1 MVKKVTGFLASDGR
15 FFDDGVQCEAYDAQ
29 EGLKE
34 ALASLGIKDPQTAF
48 VLIQRC
54 RDQILRYLTAI
65 SNLPETQEDDSDKPA
80 TRRKPYI
87 EEGDTFGDI
96 AIDTDEDNDN
106 LGEEDLGEPEEE
118 AQTIQPLPPGVRE
131 PMSDLGSY
139 IQPTPIRHQ
148 RPVNGPRGRKPDARN
163 IRDDEDLA
171 ATPRRPP
178 AKARR
183 GDR

>member
-1 MVKKVTGFLASDGR
+1 MVKKVTGFLAADGR

-34 ALASLGIKDPQTAF
+34 ALAALGIKEPQTAF

-54 RDQILRYLTAI
+54 REQIFRYLTAI
-65 SNLPETQEDDSDKPA
+65 SHLPEEEIEETEDQDNDEGELGGTETGVDEIAFEDD
-80 TRRKPYI
+80 
-87 EEGDTFGDI
+87 
-96 AIDTDEDNDN
+96 DNI
-106 LGEEDLGEPEEE
+106 GEEDERESEET
-118 AQTIQPLPPGVRE
+118 QSIQPLPPGVRK

-148 RPVNGPRGRKPDARN
+148 RKVNGPRGRQPNARDLRN
-163 IRDDEDLA
+163 DEDLA
-171 ATPRRPP
+171 ATPRRPAP
-178 AKARR
+178 KARR

>member
-1 MVKKVTGFLASDGR
+1 MVKKVTGFLAADGK
-15 FFDDGVQCEAYDAQ
+15 FFDDGDQCEAYDAQ

-34 ALASLGIKDPQTAF
+34 ALAALGIKEPQTAF

-65 SNLPETQEDDSDKPA
+65 GNLPTAEQDEEQADEFAEVADDVLADSIEDD
-80 TRRKPYI
+80 
-87 EEGDTFGDI
+87 
-96 AIDTDEDNDN
+96 DNF
-106 LGEEDLGEPEEE
+106 GEEDEGASEE
-118 AQTIQPLPPGVRE
+118 AQSIQPLPPGVRK

-148 RPVNGPRGRKPDARN
+148 RKVNGPRGRQPNARD
-163 IRDDEDLA
+163 IRNDEDLA
-171 ATPRRPP
+171 VTPRRPAP
-178 AKARR
+178 KARR